1 MKHIFSSIDIGSD
14 TIKLVVCE
22 LYNNKLHLLAASSVK
37 SKGIKKGLITNVDLA
52 TVSIKQAF
60 NEVESM
66 LGIKIKKV
74 IASVPSYFADFIKI
88 NGTVEITSEDAIVKS
103 DDIVNLFQIAMEG
116 KLKSHQEMVTIIPI
130 DFKLDDKSG
139 IKIPLGLVG
148 KILSTRAI
156 LASVPRKN
164 IYSVAS
170 ILDSIGVEL
179 VDVMLGSIGDI
190 YSYKTKEID
199 EKVGAIINIGA
210 ETTTVALYNKGIIVK
225 NSVIGLG
232 GKSIDNDIAYMYK
245 IEPFL
250 AKQIKEKFA
259 LAHKKYAS
267 TSDFYEVVDAT
278 GQTIKISQYEVSEI
292 VQSRIEEI
300 LELGRKEINILT
312 SKEIEYIIIT
322 GGTSNMTHFEYVAG
336 ECFNQEV
343 VIGNIK
349 LLGLRNNIYSSAFG
363 NIIYFI
369 NKLKLKGKSYTMV
382 GSSDMEDLS
391 SVKKNT
397 ANTSNEN
404 MLEKVFGYFF
414 GE

>member
-14 TIKLVVCE
+14 AIKLVVCE

-37 SKGIKKGLITNVDLA
+37 SKGIKKGLITDVDSA
-52 TVSIKQAF
+52 TVSIKQVF

-74 IASVPSYFADFIKI
+74 IASVPSYFSDFIKI
-88 NGTVEITSEDAIVKS
+88 NGEIKITDENGIVKS
-103 DDIVNLFQIAMEG
+103 DDIINLFQIAMDG
-116 KLKSHQEMVTIIPI
+116 KLKNHQEMVTIMPI
-130 DFKLDDKSG
+130 DFKLDDKEG
-139 IKIPLGLVG
+139 INIPLGLVG
-148 KILSTRAI
+148 RNLSTRAI

-170 ILDSIGVEL
+170 ILDSIGIEV

-190 YSYKTKEID
+190 YSYKTREMD
-199 EKVGAIINIGA
+199 GKVGAVINIGA
-210 ETTTVALYNKGIIVK
+210 ETTTVSLYNKGIIVK
-225 NSVIGLG
+225 NSIIGLG

-245 IEPFL
+245 IEL
-250 AKQIKEKFA
+250 KEAKKIKEKFA

-267 TSDFYEVVDAT
+267 TSDFYEVVDAA
-278 GQTIKISQYEVSEI
+278 GENIKISQYEVSEI

-312 SKEIEYIIIT
+312 SREIEYIIIT
-322 GGTSNMTHFEYVAG
+322 GGTSNMAHFDYVAD
-336 ECFNQEV
+336 EIFNKKAI
-343 VIGNIK
+343 IGNIR
-349 LLGLRNNIYSSAFG
+349 LVGLRNNIYSSAFG

-382 GSSDMEDLS
+382 GSNDMEDLS

-397 ANTSNEN
+397 MITSNET
-404 MLEKVFGYFF
+404 MLERVFGYFF

>member
-1 MKHIFSSIDIGSD
+1 VKHIFSSIDIGSD
-14 TIKLVVCE
+14 TVKIVVCE

-37 SKGIKKGLITNVDLA
+37 SKGIKKGLITNVNDA

-74 IASVPSYFADFIKI
+74 VASVPSYFAEFTKIVGEIKI
-88 NGTVEITSEDAIVKS
+88 TDPDGIVKS
-103 DDIVNLFQIAMEG
+103 DDIVNVFQVAMDG
-116 KLKSHQEMVTIIPI
+116 KLKAHQEMVTILPI
-130 DFKLDDKSG
+130 DFKLDTREG
-139 IKIPLGLVG
+139 INVPIGLVG
-148 KILSTRAI
+148 SNLKTKAI
-156 LASVPRKN
+156 LATVPRKN
-164 IYSVAS
+164 IYSVVS
-170 ILDSIGVEL
+170 ILENIGVEV

-190 YSYKTKEID
+190 YSFRTKEID
-199 EKVGAIINIGA
+199 DQVGAIINIGA
-210 ETTTVALYNKGIIVK
+210 ETTTVSLYNKGIIVK
-225 NSVIGLG
+225 NSIIGLG
-232 GKSIDNDIAYMYK
+232 SKNIDNDIAYMYK
-245 IEPFL
+245 IEPKE
-250 AKQIKEKFA
+250 ANKIKEKFA

-267 TSDFYEVVDAT
+267 TSDFYEVKDAT
-278 GQTIKISQYEVSEI
+278 GEDIKISQYEVSEI

-312 SKEIEYIIIT
+312 NREIEYIIIT
-322 GGTSNMTHFEYVAG
+322 GGTSNMTHFEYVAD
-336 ECFNQEV
+336 EIFNKKAT
-343 VIGNIK
+343 IGNIK
-349 LLGLRNNIYSSAFG
+349 LVGIRNNIYSSAFG

-382 GSSDMEDLS
+382 SSNDMEDLS

-397 ANTSNEN
+397 TNTSNET

>member
-37 SKGIKKGLITNVDLA
+37 SKGIKKGLITDVGKA
-52 TVSIKQAF
+52 TVAIKQAF

-74 IASVPSYFADFIKI
+74 IACVPSYFAEFVKI
-88 NGTVEITSEDAIVKS
+88 TGEVNVASENGVVKS
-103 DDIVNLFQIAMEG
+103 DDVVNLFQIAMED
-116 KLKSHQEMVTIIPI
+116 KLKNHQEMVTIMPI
-130 DFKLDDKSG
+130 DFKLDDKDG
-139 IKIPLGLVG
+139 IKVPLGLVG
-148 KILSTRAI
+148 RKLETRAI

-170 ILDSIGVEL
+170 ILDSIGVEV

-190 YSYKTKEID
+190 YSYKTKEM
-199 EKVGAIINIGA
+199 ENKVGAVINIGA

-245 IEPFL
+245 IEPKE
-250 AKQIKEKFA
+250 ATKIKEKFA

-267 TSDFYEVVDAT
+267 TSDFYETIDAT
-278 GQTIKISQYEVSEI
+278 GENIKISQYEVSEI

-300 LELGRKEINILT
+300 LELGRKEINLLT

-322 GGTSNMTHFEYVAG
+322 GGTSNMVHLEYVAD
-336 ECFNQEV
+336 EVFNKKAM
-343 VIGNIK
+343 IGSIR
-349 LLGLRNNIYSSAFG
+349 LIGLRDNIYSSAFG

-382 GSSDMEDLS
+382 GNNDMEDLS

-397 ANTSNEN
+397 MITSNET
-404 MLEKVFGYFF
+404 MLERVFGYFF

>member
-37 SKGIKKGLITNVDLA
+37 SKGIKKGLITNVDSA
-52 TVSIKQAF
+52 TISIKQAF

-74 IASVPSYFADFIKI
+74 VACVPSYFAEFSKI
-88 NGTVEITSEDAIVKS
+88 TGEIDVSDENGIVKS
-103 DDIVNLFQIAMEG
+103 EDIVNLFQIAMDG
-116 KLKSHQEMVTIIPI
+116 KLKNHQEMVTIMPI
-130 DFKLDDKSG
+130 DFKLDDREG

-148 KILSTRAI
+148 TTLQTRAI

-170 ILDSIGVEL
+170 ILDSIGVEV

-190 YSYKTKEID
+190 YSYKTKEM
-199 EKVGAIINIGA
+199 ETKVGAVINIGA

-232 GKSIDNDIAYMYK
+232 GRSIDNDIAYMYK
-245 IEPFL
+245 IEPKE
-250 AKQIKEKFA
+250 AIKIKEKFA

-267 TSDFYEVVDAT
+267 TSDFYEVTDAA
-278 GQTIKISQYEVSEI
+278 GENIKISQYEVSEI

-300 LELGRKEINILT
+300 LELGRKEINLLT

-322 GGTSNMTHFEYVAG
+322 GGTSNMVHFEYVAD
-336 ECFNQEV
+336 EILNKKAS
-343 VIGNIK
+343 IGSIR
-349 LLGLRNNIYSSAFG
+349 LVGLRDNIYSSAFG

-382 GSSDMEDLS
+382 GSNDMEDLS

-397 ANTSNEN
+397 MTTSNET

>member
-14 TIKLVVCE
+14 TVKIVVCE

-37 SKGIKKGLITNVDLA
+37 SKGIKKGLITNVNDA

-74 IASVPSYFADFIKI
+74 IASVPGYFSEFTKISGEIKI
-88 NGTVEITSEDAIVKS
+88 TDIDGIVSS
-103 DDIVNLFQIAMEG
+103 DDIVNLFQVAM
-116 KLKSHQEMVTIIPI
+116 KDRLKQHQEMVTIMPI
-130 DFKLDDKSG
+130 DFKLDDTEG
-139 IKIPLGLVG
+139 ISVPIGLIG
-148 KILSTRAI
+148 RNLKTRAI

-164 IYSVAS
+164 IYSVVS
-170 ILDSIGVEL
+170 VLDSIGIEV

-190 YSYKTKEID
+190 YSYRTKEI
-199 EKVGAIINIGA
+199 ENKIGAVINIGA
-210 ETTTVALYNKGIIVK
+210 ETTTVSLYNKGIVVK
-225 NSVIGLG
+225 NSIIGLG

-245 IEPFL
+245 IDLKE
-250 AKQIKEKFA
+250 AMKIKEKFA
-259 LAHKKYAS
+259 LAHKKHAS
-267 TSDFYEVVDAT
+267 TSDFYEVESAT
-278 GQTIKISQYEVSEI
+278 GENIKISQYEVSEI
-292 VQSRIEEI
+292 VESRIEEI

-312 SKEIEYIIIT
+312 NREVEYIIIT
-322 GGTSNMTHFEYVAG
+322 GGVSNMAHIEYVAD
-336 ECFNQEV
+336 EIFNKKAI
-343 VIGNIK
+343 IGNIR
-349 LLGLRNNIYSSAFG
+349 LVGLRNNIYSSAFG

-391 SVKKNT
+391 SVRKNT
-397 ANTSNEN
+397 TNTSNET
-404 MLEKVFGYFF
+404 MLERVFGYFF

>member
-37 SKGIKKGLITNVDLA
+37 SKGIKKGLITNVDSA

-74 IASVPSYFADFIKI
+74 IATVPGYFAEFAKI
-88 NGTVEITSEDAIVKS
+88 NGAIKISDENGIVKS
-103 DDIVNLFQIAMEG
+103 EDIVNLFQVAMDG
-116 KLKSHQEMVTIIPI
+116 KLKQHQEMVTIMPI
-130 DFKLDDKSG
+130 DFKLDDKEG

-148 KILSTRAI
+148 STLQTRAI

-170 ILDSIGVEL
+170 ILDSIGIEV

-190 YSYKTKEID
+190 YSYKTKD
-199 EKVGAIINIGA
+199 MDTKVGAVINIGA
-210 ETTTVALYNKGIIVK
+210 ETTTVSLYNKGIVVK
-225 NSVIGLG
+225 NSIIGMG

-245 IEPFL
+245 IEPKE
-250 AKQIKEKFA
+250 AKKVKEKFA

-278 GQTIKISQYEVSEI
+278 GENIKISQYEVSEI

-300 LELGRKEINILT
+300 LELGRKEINLLT

-322 GGTSNMTHFEYVAG
+322 GGTSNMVHFEYVAD
-336 ECFNQEV
+336 EIFNKKEI
-343 VIGNIK
+343 IGNIR
-349 LLGLRNNIYSSAFG
+349 LVGLRNNIYSSAFG

-382 GSSDMEDLS
+382 GSNDMEDLS

-397 ANTSNEN
+397 MVTSNET
-404 MLEKVFGYFF
+404 MLERVFGYFF

>member
-1 MKHIFSSIDIGSD
+1 VKHIFSSIDIGSD

-37 SKGIKKGLITNVDLA
+37 SKGIKKGLITNADLA

-88 NGTVEITSEDAIVKS
+88 SGEVNITSDDAVVRS
-103 DDIVNLFQIAMEG
+103 EDIVNLFQISMEG
-116 KLKSHQEMVTIIPI
+116 KLKNHQEMVTIIPI
-130 DFKLDDKSG
+130 DFKLDDKVG
-139 IKIPLGLVG
+139 IKMPLGLVG
-148 KILSTRAI
+148 RKLSTRAI
-156 LASVPRKN
+156 LSSVPRKN

-170 ILDSIGVEL
+170 ILDSIGIEV
-179 VDVMLGSIGDI
+179 VDVMLGSMGDI
-190 YSYKTKEID
+190 YSYKTKEI
-199 EKVGAIINIGA
+199 EEQVGAVINIGA

-225 NSVIGLG
+225 NSIVGLG

-245 IEPFL
+245 IEPSL
-250 AKQIKEKFA
+250 AKQVKEKFA

-267 TSDFYEVVDAT
+267 TSDFYEVIDAT
-278 GQTIKISQYEVSEI
+278 GQNIKISQYEVSEI
-292 VQSRIEEI
+292 VQSRVEEI

-322 GGTSNMTHFEYVAG
+322 GGTSNMNHFEYVAD
-336 ECFNQEV
+336 EIFNKKM

-349 LLGLRNNIYSSAFG
+349 LLGLRNNIYSSALG

-382 GSSDMEDLS
+382 GSNDIEDLS
-391 SVKKNT
+391 SAKKNT
-397 ANTSNEN
+397 TNTSNET

>member
-1 MKHIFSSIDIGSD
+1 VKHIFSSIDIGSD

-37 SKGIKKGLITNVDLA
+37 SKGIKKGLITNVDFA

-88 NGTVEITSEDAIVKS
+88 NGEIKITSEDAVVRS
-103 DDIVNLFQIAMEG
+103 DDIVNLFQIAMQD

-148 KILSTRAI
+148 RNLSTRAI
-156 LASVPRKN
+156 LSSVPRKN

-170 ILDSIGVEL
+170 ILDSIGVEV
-179 VDVMLGSIGDI
+179 VDVMLGSMGDI
-190 YSYKTKEID
+190 YSYKTKEME
-199 EKVGAIINIGA
+199 EKVGAVINIGA

-225 NSVIGLG
+225 NSVVGLG

-245 IEPFL
+245 IEPSQ
-250 AKQIKEKFA
+250 ARQVKEKFA

-267 TSDFYEVVDAT
+267 TSDFYELTDAT
-278 GQTIKISQYEVSEI
+278 GQSIKISQYEVSEI

-322 GGTSNMTHFEYVAG
+322 GGTSNMAHFEYVVD
-336 ECFNQEV
+336 EIFNKKAIV
-343 VIGNIK
+343 GNIK

-382 GSSDMEDLS
+382 GSNDMEDLS

-397 ANTSNEN
+397 ANTSNET

>member
-37 SKGIKKGLITNVDLA
+37 SKGIKKGLITNVDSA
-52 TVSIKQAF
+52 TISIKQAF

-74 IASVPSYFADFIKI
+74 IACVPSYFAEFSKI
-88 NGTVEITSEDAIVKS
+88 TGEINIEDENGVVKS
-103 DDIVNLFQIAMEG
+103 EDIVNLFQISMEG
-116 KLKSHQEMVTIIPI
+116 KLKNHQEMVTIMPI
-130 DFKLDDKSG
+130 DFKLDEKEG

-148 KILSTRAI
+148 STLKTRAI

-164 IYSVAS
+164 IYSVVS
-170 ILDSIGVEL
+170 ILDSIGVEV

-190 YSYKTKEID
+190 YSYKTREM
-199 EKVGAIINIGA
+199 ETKVGAVINIGA

-245 IEPFL
+245 IEPKE
-250 AKQIKEKFA
+250 ATKIKEKFA

-278 GQTIKISQYEVSEI
+278 GESIKISQYEVSEI

-300 LELGRKEINILT
+300 LELGRKEINLLT

-322 GGTSNMTHFEYVAG
+322 GGTSNMVHFEYVAD
-336 ECFNQEV
+336 EIFNKKAEV
-343 VIGNIK
+343 GNIR
-349 LLGLRNNIYSSAFG
+349 LVGLRNNIYSSAFG

-397 ANTSNEN
+397 MVTSNET

>member
-37 SKGIKKGLITNVDLA
+37 SKGIKKGLITNVDSA
-52 TVSIKQAF
+52 AISIKQAF

-74 IASVPSYFADFIKI
+74 IACVPSYFAEFSKI
-88 NGTVEITSEDAIVKS
+88 TGEVPVSDENGIVKS
-103 DDIVNLFQIAMEG
+103 EDIVNLFQVAMEG
-116 KLKSHQEMVTIIPI
+116 KLKNHQEMVTIMPI
-130 DFKLDDKSG
+130 DFKLDEKEG

-148 KILSTRAI
+148 KNLQTRAI

-170 ILDSIGVEL
+170 VLDSIGVEV

-190 YSYKTKEID
+190 YSYKTKEME
-199 EKVGAIINIGA
+199 EKVGAVINIGA
-210 ETTTVALYNKGIIVK
+210 ETTTVSLYNKGIIVK

-245 IEPFL
+245 IEPKE
-250 AKQIKEKFA
+250 AVKIKEKFA

-267 TSDFYEVVDAT
+267 TSDFYEVVDASEES
-278 GQTIKISQYEVSEI
+278 IKISQYEVSEI

-300 LELGRKEINILT
+300 LELGRKEINLLT

-322 GGTSNMTHFEYVAG
+322 GGTSNMAHFEYVAD
-336 ECFNQEV
+336 EIFNKKAN
-343 VIGNIK
+343 IGNIR
-349 LLGLRNNIYSSAFG
+349 LVGLRNNIYSSAFG

-382 GSSDMEDLS
+382 GSNDMEDLS
-391 SVKKNT
+391 SAKKNT
-397 ANTSNEN
+397 MITSNET
-404 MLEKVFGYFF
+404 MLERVFGYFF

>member
-37 SKGIKKGLITNVDLA
+37 SKGIKKGLITNVEKA
-52 TVSIKQAF
+52 TVAIKQAF

-74 IASVPSYFADFIKI
+74 IACVPSYFAEFVKI
-88 NGTVEITSEDAIVKS
+88 TGEVNVASENGVVKS
-103 DDIVNLFQIAMEG
+103 DDVVNLFQIAMED
-116 KLKSHQEMVTIIPI
+116 KLKNHQEMVTIMPI
-130 DFKLDDKSG
+130 DFKLDDKDG
-139 IKIPLGLVG
+139 IKVPLGLVG
-148 KILSTRAI
+148 RKLETRAI

-170 ILDSIGVEL
+170 ILDSIGVEV

-190 YSYKTKEID
+190 YSYKTKEM
-199 EKVGAIINIGA
+199 ENKVGTVINIGA

-245 IEPFL
+245 IEPKE
-250 AKQIKEKFA
+250 ATKIKEKFA

-267 TSDFYEVVDAT
+267 TSDFYETIDAT
-278 GQTIKISQYEVSEI
+278 GENIKISQYEVSEI

-300 LELGRKEINILT
+300 LELGRKEINLLT

-322 GGTSNMTHFEYVAG
+322 GGTSNMVHLEYVAD
-336 ECFNQEV
+336 EVFNKKAM
-343 VIGNIK
+343 IGSIR
-349 LLGLRNNIYSSAFG
+349 LIGLRDNIYSSAFG

-382 GSSDMEDLS
+382 GNNDMEDLS

-397 ANTSNEN
+397 MITSNET
-404 MLEKVFGYFF
+404 MLERVFGYFF

>member
-22 LYNNKLHLLAASSVK
+22 LYNNKLHLLATSSVK
-37 SKGIKKGLITNVDLA
+37 SKGIKKGLITSVEGA

-74 IASVPSYFADFIKI
+74 IASVPSYFAEFTKI
-88 NGTVEITSEDAIVKS
+88 AGEVDITAEDGVVKS
-103 DDIVNLFQIAMEG
+103 EDIVNLFQIAMND
-116 KLKSHQEMVTIIPI
+116 KLKSHQEMVTIMPI
-130 DFKLDDKSG
+130 DFKLDEKEG
-139 IKIPLGLVG
+139 IKIPIGLVG
-148 KILSTRAI
+148 RKLSTRAI

-170 ILDSIGVEL
+170 ILDSIGVEV

-190 YSYKTKEID
+190 YSYKTKEM
-199 EKVGAIINIGA
+199 ENKVGAVINIGA
-210 ETTTVALYNKGIIVK
+210 ETTTVSLYNKGIVVK

-232 GKSIDNDIAYMYK
+232 GKSVDNDIAYMYK
-245 IEPFL
+245 VDL
-250 AKQIKEKFA
+250 DTAKQIKEKFA

-278 GQTIKISQYEVSEI
+278 GENIKISQYEVSEI
-292 VQSRIEEI
+292 VESRIEEI

-322 GGTSNMTHFEYVAG
+322 GGTSNMAHFEYVID
-336 ECFNQEV
+336 EIFNKEV
-343 VIGNIK
+343 IIGNIK

-382 GSSDMEDLS
+382 SSNDMEDLS

-397 ANTSNEN
+397 MITSNET

>member
-14 TIKLVVCE
+14 TVKIVVCE

-37 SKGIKKGLITNVDLA
+37 SKGIKKGLITNVNDA

-74 IASVPSYFADFIKI
+74 IASVPGYFSEFTKISGEIKI
-88 NGTVEITSEDAIVKS
+88 TDIDGIVSS
-103 DDIVNLFQIAMEG
+103 DDIVNLFQVAM
-116 KLKSHQEMVTIIPI
+116 KDRLKQHQEMVTIMPI
-130 DFKLDDKSG
+130 DFKLDDTEG
-139 IKIPLGLVG
+139 ISVPIGLIG
-148 KILSTRAI
+148 RNLKTRAI

-164 IYSVAS
+164 IYSVVS
-170 ILDSIGVEL
+170 ILDSIGIEV

-190 YSYKTKEID
+190 YSYRTKEI
-199 EKVGAIINIGA
+199 ENKIGAVINIGA
-210 ETTTVALYNKGIIVK
+210 ETTTVSLYNKGIVVK
-225 NSVIGLG
+225 NSIIGLG

-245 IEPFL
+245 IDLKE
-250 AKQIKEKFA
+250 AMKIKEKFA
-259 LAHKKYAS
+259 LAHKKHAS
-267 TSDFYEVVDAT
+267 TSDFYEVESAT
-278 GQTIKISQYEVSEI
+278 GENIKISQYEVSEI
-292 VQSRIEEI
+292 VESRIEEI

-312 SKEIEYIIIT
+312 NHEVEYIIIT
-322 GGTSNMTHFEYVAG
+322 GGVSNMAHIEYVAD
-336 ECFNQEV
+336 EIFNKKAI
-343 VIGNIK
+343 IGNIR
-349 LLGLRNNIYSSAFG
+349 LVGLRNNIYSSAFG

-391 SVKKNT
+391 SVRKNT
-397 ANTSNEN
+397 TNTSNET
-404 MLEKVFGYFF
+404 MLERVFGYFF

>member
-14 TIKLVVCE
+14 TVKIVVCE

-37 SKGIKKGLITNVDLA
+37 SKGIKKGLITNVNDA

-74 IASVPSYFADFIKI
+74 IASVPGYFSEFTKISGEIKI
-88 NGTVEITSEDAIVKS
+88 TDIDGIVSS
-103 DDIVNLFQIAMEG
+103 DDVVNLFQVAM
-116 KLKSHQEMVTIIPI
+116 KDRLKQHQEMVTIMPI
-130 DFKLDDKSG
+130 DFKLDDTEG
-139 IKIPLGLVG
+139 ISVPIGLIG
-148 KILSTRAI
+148 RNLKTRAI

-164 IYSVAS
+164 IYSVVS
-170 ILDSIGVEL
+170 ILDSIGIEV

-190 YSYKTKEID
+190 YSYRTKEI
-199 EKVGAIINIGA
+199 ENKIGAVINIGA
-210 ETTTVALYNKGIIVK
+210 ETTTVSLYNKGIVVK
-225 NSVIGLG
+225 NSIIGLG

-245 IEPFL
+245 IDLKE
-250 AKQIKEKFA
+250 AMKIKEKFA
-259 LAHKKYAS
+259 LAHKKHAS
-267 TSDFYEVVDAT
+267 TSDFYEVESAT
-278 GQTIKISQYEVSEI
+278 GENIKISQYEVSEI
-292 VQSRIEEI
+292 VESRIEEI

-312 SKEIEYIIIT
+312 NREVEYIIIT
-322 GGTSNMTHFEYVAG
+322 GGVSNMAHIEYVAD
-336 ECFNQEV
+336 EIFNKKAI
-343 VIGNIK
+343 IGNIR
-349 LLGLRNNIYSSAFG
+349 LVGLRNNIYSSAFG

-391 SVKKNT
+391 SVRKNT
-397 ANTSNEN
+397 TNTSNET
-404 MLEKVFGYFF
+404 MLERVFGYFF

>member
-14 TIKLVVCE
+14 TVKIVVCE

-37 SKGIKKGLITNVDLA
+37 SKGIKKGLITNINDA

-74 IASVPSYFADFIKI
+74 IASVPSYFAEFMKI
-88 NGTVEITSEDAIVKS
+88 VGEVKIADENGTVKS
-103 DDIVNLFQIAMEG
+103 DDVVNVFQAAMAG
-116 KLKSHQEMVTIIPI
+116 KIRNHQEMVTIIPI
-130 DFKLDDKSG
+130 DFKLDNTEG
-139 IKIPLGLVG
+139 ISLPVGLVG
-148 KILSTRAI
+148 RNLKTRAI
-156 LASVPRKN
+156 LATVPRKN
-164 IYSVAS
+164 IYSVVS
-170 ILDSIGVEL
+170 ILDSIGVEV

-190 YSYKTKEID
+190 YSFKTRELD
-199 EKVGAIINIGA
+199 NKVGAVINIGA
-210 ETTTVALYNKGIIVK
+210 ETTTVSLYNKGIIVK
-225 NSVIGLG
+225 NSIIGLG

-245 IEPFL
+245 IDPKE
-250 AKQIKEKFA
+250 ATKIKEKFA

-267 TSDFYEVVDAT
+267 TSDFYEVKDAT
-278 GQTIKISQYEVSEI
+278 LENIKISQYEVSEI

-312 SKEIEYIIIT
+312 NREIEYIIIT
-322 GGTSNMTHFEYVAG
+322 GGTSNMTHFEYVAD
-336 ECFNQEV
+336 EVFNKKAT
-343 VIGNIK
+343 IGSIR
-349 LLGLRNNIYSSAFG
+349 LIGLRNNIYSSAFG

-382 GSSDMEDLS
+382 SSSDMEDLS

-397 ANTSNEN
+397 MNTSNET
-404 MLEKVFGYFF
+404 MLERVFGYFF

>member
-37 SKGIKKGLITNVDLA
+37 SKGIKKGLITNVDSA

-74 IASVPSYFADFIKI
+74 IACVPSYFAEFSKI
-88 NGTVEITSEDAIVKS
+88 TGETNILDENGIVKS
-103 DDIVNLFQIAMEG
+103 EDIINLFQIAMED
-116 KLKSHQEMVTIIPI
+116 KLKNHQEMVTIMPI
-130 DFKLDDKSG
+130 DFKLDDKEG
-139 IKIPLGLVG
+139 IKIPIGLVG
-148 KILSTRAI
+148 TTLQTRAI

-170 ILDSIGVEL
+170 ILDGIGVEV

-190 YSYKTKEID
+190 YSYKTREM
-199 EKVGAIINIGA
+199 ETKVGAVINIGA

-245 IEPFL
+245 IEPKE
-250 AKQIKEKFA
+250 ATKIKEKFA

-267 TSDFYEVVDAT
+267 TSDFYETTDAA
-278 GQTIKISQYEVSEI
+278 GENIKISQYEVSEI

-300 LELGRKEINILT
+300 LELGRKEINLLT

-322 GGTSNMTHFEYVAG
+322 GGTSNMVHFEYVAD
-336 ECFNQEV
+336 EIFNKKASV
-343 VIGNIK
+343 GNIRM
-349 LLGLRNNIYSSAFG
+349 LGLRDNIYSSAFG

-369 NKLKLKGKSYTMV
+369 NKLKLKGKSYTMI
-382 GSSDMEDLS
+382 SSNDMEDLS

-397 ANTSNEN
+397 MMTSNET

>member
-14 TIKLVVCE
+14 TVKIVVCE
-22 LYNNKLHLLAASSVK
+22 LFNNKLHLLAASSVK
-37 SKGIKKGLITNVDLA
+37 SKGIKKGLITNVNDA

-74 IASVPSYFADFIKI
+74 IASVPSYFSEFTKI
-88 NGTVEITSEDAIVKS
+88 SGEVKITDEDGVVKS
-103 DDIVNLFQIAMEG
+103 DDVVNLFQTAM
-116 KLKSHQEMVTIIPI
+116 KDRLKQHQEMVTIMPI
-130 DFKLDDKSG
+130 DFKLDDTDG
-139 IKIPLGLVG
+139 ISVPIGLVG
-148 KILSTRAI
+148 RNLKTRAI
-156 LASVPRKN
+156 LATVPRKN
-164 IYSVAS
+164 IYSVVN
-170 ILDSIGVEL
+170 ILDSIGIEV

-190 YSYKTKEID
+190 YSYRTKEI
-199 EKVGAIINIGA
+199 ENKIGAVINIGA
-210 ETTTVALYNKGIIVK
+210 ETTTVSLYNKGIIVK
-225 NSVIGLG
+225 NSIIGLG

-245 IEPFL
+245 IE
-250 AKQIKEKFA
+250 AKEATKIKERFA

-278 GQTIKISQYEVSEI
+278 GESIKISQYEVSEI
-292 VQSRIEEI
+292 VESRIEEI

-312 SKEIEYIIIT
+312 NREVEYIIIA
-322 GGTSNMTHFEYVAG
+322 GGTSNMAHIEHVAD
-336 ECFNQEV
+336 EV
-343 VIGNIK
+343 FGKKAIVGNIR
-349 LLGLRNNIYSSAFG
+349 LVGLRNNIYSSAFG

-391 SVKKNT
+391 SVRKNT
-397 ANTSNEN
+397 TSTSNET
-404 MLEKVFGYFF
+404 MLERVFGYFF

>member
-37 SKGIKKGLITNVDLA
+37 SKGIKKGLITNVDGA
-52 TVSIKQAF
+52 TVSLKQAF

-74 IASVPSYFADFIKI
+74 IACVPSYFADFTKI
-88 NGTVEITSEDAIVKS
+88 TGEINVSDENGVVKS
-103 DDIVNLFQIAMEG
+103 EDIVNLFQIAMND
-116 KLKSHQEMVTIIPI
+116 KLKSHQEMVTIMPI
-130 DFKLDDKSG
+130 DFKLDEKEG
-139 IKIPLGLVG
+139 IKIPIGLVG
-148 KILSTRAI
+148 RKLSTRAI

-170 ILDSIGVEL
+170 VLDSIGVEV

-190 YSYKTKEID
+190 HAYKTKEME
-199 EKVGAIINIGA
+199 EKIGAVINIGA
-210 ETTTVALYNKGIIVK
+210 ETTTVSLYNKGIVVK

-232 GKSIDNDIAYMYK
+232 GRSIDNDIAYMYK
-245 IEPFL
+245 VDL
-250 AKQIKEKFA
+250 NVAKQIKEKFA

-278 GQTIKISQYEVSEI
+278 GENIKISQYEVSEI

-322 GGTSNMTHFEYVAG
+322 GGTSNMVHFEYVVD
-336 ECFNQEV
+336 EIFKKEV
-343 VIGNIK
+343 IIGNIK

-382 GSSDMEDLS
+382 GSNDMEDLS

-397 ANTSNEN
+397 MITSNET